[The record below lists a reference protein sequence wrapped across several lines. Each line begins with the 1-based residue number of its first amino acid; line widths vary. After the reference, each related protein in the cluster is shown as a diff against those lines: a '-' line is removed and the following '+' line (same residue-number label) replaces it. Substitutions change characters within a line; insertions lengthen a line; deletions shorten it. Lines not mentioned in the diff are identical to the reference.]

1 MTATHLHRSNAAR
14 RARPPHPGRP
24 PPPSVLLEFQPPK
37 PVRTAANSSSKPQ
50 TSPHPPPPPS
60 SSSPPPWTSAC
71 SSTRRSSS
79 PPVRPANGAT
89 ATELDQDEAPGRL
102 HVNIHA
108 APLEIHSATFRPTDE
123 EKRIRGEGRDAK
135 TGAVVRGSTEGF
147 AHVDVVD
154 KCGGTG
160 LYVMARDYEGAVGH
174 RGGAGVVSAATVE
187 CGATPTCRPS
197 WPRGRMSRWC

>member
-1 MTATHLHRSNAAR
+1 MSTSNSILNAAR

-24 PPPSVLLEFQPPK
+24 PPPFRTTRIPTTETRKDGSKFILE
-37 PVRTAANSSSKPQ
+37 TTNIL
-50 TSPHPPPPPS
+50 
-60 SSSPPPWTSAC
+60 SPPATSKLIFPNPMDIRMQFH
-71 SSTRRSSS
+71 TPLVFS
-79 PPVRPANGAT
+79 PG
-89 ATELDQDEAPGRL
+89 EAGKWCYGTG
-102 HVNIHA
+102 
-108 APLEIHSATFRPTDE
+108 ATFRPTDE